1 MKSTRPPKLSESR
14 LTGSF
19 ISANTNKDAAGTS
32 VSSQS
37 GLLKELKTLD
47 KLERPRRIEDAT
59 FNVVFNHA
67 PVWLLT
73 LSPSFTK
80 NIYIDTCNFFLNWTH
95 F

>member
-47 KLERPRRIEDAT
+47 KLERPRRVKERGQVRK
-59 FNVVFNHA
+59 VVPQITMLYSNMHVCGYW
-67 PVWLLT
+67 PSLLR
-73 LSPSFTK
+73 
-80 NIYIDTCNFFLNWTH
+80 
-95 F
+95 